1 MAQSYEAR
9 LMRVL
14 DYVYG
19 NLDGDLTLDTLAD
32 VAALSRFHF
41 HRVFTGM
48 TGETVAAF
56 TRRVRLFRASAALL
70 QTRDPV
76 DRIACYCGYVNVRS
90 FMRAFQGVYGM
101 TPDAFRKRGVPQ
113 PALQLNE
120 HGDYEM
126 YDVKIETREDIRLAV
141 MSHRGAYM
149 EIGEV
154 FEAVMTTL
162 MTRGLGPQLGQMI
175 GVYLDD
181 PSAVPES
188 ELRSFAGA
196 QILGEAEI
204 APPLETMEITGGKFA
219 VLTYKGHY
227 AGLAKAYGYLFG
239 EWLPESGEVP
249 RDSPPFE
256 VYLNRPQDT
265 QVEDLITLI
274 CAPLK

>member
-14 DYVYG
+14 NYVYA
-19 NLDGDLTLDTLAD
+19 NLDGDLSLDTLAD

-90 FMRAFQGVYGM
+90 FMRAFQSAYGM
-101 TPDAFRKRGVPQ
+101 TPDAFRNRGVPQ

-126 YDVKIETREDIRLAV
+126 YDVKIETREDIHLAV
-141 MSHRGAYM
+141 MPHRGAYM

-154 FEAVMTTL
+154 FEAVMTIL

-181 PSAVPES
+181 PAAVPES
-188 ELRSFAGA
+188 DLRSFAGA
-196 QILGEAEI
+196 QILGDAEI
-204 APPLETMEITGGKFA
+204 TAPLETMEITGGKFA

-227 AGLAKAYGYLFG
+227 SGLAKAYAYLFG

-265 QVEDLITLI
+265 LVDDLITLI
-274 CAPLK
+274 YAPLK

>member
-14 DYVYG
+14 DYVYA
-19 NLDGDLTLDTLAD
+19 NLDGDLSLDTLAD

-48 TGETVAAF
+48 TGETVASF

-76 DRIACYCGYVNVRS
+76 DRIATYCGYANVRS
-90 FMRAFQGVYGM
+90 FVRAFQGAFGM
-101 TPDAFRKRGVPQ
+101 TPEAFRKRGVPQ
-113 PALQLNE
+113 PALHFNE

-126 YDVKIETREDIRLAV
+126 YDVNIETREDTRLAV
-141 MSHRGAYM
+141 MPHYGAYM
-149 EIGEV
+149 EIGAA
-154 FEAVMTTL
+154 FETVMTTL
-162 MTRGLGPQLGQMI
+162 LTRGYGHQLGQMI

-181 PSAVPES
+181 PSAVPEAQ
-188 ELRSFAGA
+188 LRSFAGA
-196 QILGEAEI
+196 QILGEVEI
-204 APPLETMEITGGKFA
+204 AAPLEVMDIQGGKFA

-227 AGLAKAYGYLFG
+227 SGLAKAYAYLFG
-239 EWLPESGEVP
+239 EWLPKSGEVP

-256 VYLNRPQDT
+256 VYVNRPQDT
-265 QVEDLITLI
+265 DVEDLITLV

>member
-14 DYVYG
+14 DYVYT
-19 NLDGDLTLDTLAD
+19 NLDGDLSLDTLAD

-76 DRIACYCGYVNVRS
+76 ERIATYCGYANVRS
-90 FMRAFQGVYGM
+90 FMRAFQNAYGM
-101 TPDAFRKRGVPQ
+101 TPDGFRKRGVPQ
-113 PALQLNE
+113 PALHFNE
-120 HGDYEM
+120 HGEYEM
-126 YDVKIETREDIRLAV
+126 YDVKIETREDMRLAV
-141 MSHRGAYM
+141 VPHYGAYM
-149 EIGEV
+149 EIGEA
-154 FEAVMTTL
+154 FETVMTTL
-162 MTRGLGPQLGQMI
+162 MTRDLGPQLGQMV

-196 QILGEAEI
+196 QIVGQADI
-204 APPLETMEITGGKFA
+204 TVPLETMEIEGGKFA
-219 VLTYKGHY
+219 VLTFKGHY
-227 AGLAKAYGYLFG
+227 SGLAKAYAYLFG
-239 EWLPESGEVP
+239 EWLPKSGEVP

-256 VYLNRPQDT
+256 VYVNRPQDT
-265 QVEDLITLI
+265 DVENLITLV